1 MVKENHT
8 QEVYLRQL
16 IDACDTIE
24 EFILWVDRS
33 NFIYDKKTLHACL
46 MILVHI
52 WEIVASMDRYKIDIS
67 FSQHQK
73 IIDMRNFLAH
83 QYIDIRPSL
92 IEKTIYEDIP
102 LLKKEILY
110 SLNI

>member
-1 MVKENHT
+1 
-8 QEVYLRQL
+8 
-16 IDACDTIE
+16 
-24 EFILWVDRS
+24 
-33 NFIYDKKTLHACL
+33 

-52 WEIVASMDRYKIDIS
+52 GEIVACMDRYKIEIP

-92 IEKTIYEDIP
+92 IERTIYEDVA

-110 SLNI
+110 YLNT